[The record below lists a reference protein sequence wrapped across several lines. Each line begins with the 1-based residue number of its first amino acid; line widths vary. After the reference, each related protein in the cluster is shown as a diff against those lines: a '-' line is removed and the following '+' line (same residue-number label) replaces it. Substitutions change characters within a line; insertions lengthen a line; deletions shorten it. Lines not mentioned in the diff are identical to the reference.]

1 MNAEK
6 LISCVFVRPELW
18 DQKNKLYST
27 REAKVIAWAEV
38 GDELGVSGDAAKFK
52 WTSLRDVFRREI
64 KRTLRTSIGR
74 DGISQGRS
82 KWVHFNSMLFLK
94 DQMSIDT
101 QSGANFP
108 QNYIDGDTIKVEDA
122 DGVSNFPDGDSL
134 SYVDVGNLGA
144 MTSTSPSYTIQPPR
158 RRKRRLTES
167 EPEGDIS
174 ETGKQR
180 EWFSNGGQVVED
192 EDYHFLMS
200 VLPSVRQVAPGRK
213 TSFRMKVLE
222 LIREEESFVLSERT
236 SFDEYRGG
244 SADNQAQEIS
254 TGETLAAVGWRGEE
268 VSVTYGSAVMW
279 WHLEEEIPGLEWGT
293 HATVGELGIWY
304 WWDRSLVEKG
314 AVHSTRLS
322 LNTERRSRT
331 LALYRSLAQIIHTR
345 PVVPK
350 PWGAKC
356 LQGGDRCF

>member
-1 MNAEK
+1 MRPPKWFFGRRSAHNSRRPGSGIHSRVPGRTTTPVPGRPSLTSPNPIALASVRLPLTNYPRFKVVVKDPNTPKYQLSLPLSPSLTYDCGSLSE
-6 LISCVFVRPELW
+6 SCRADVPTPELW

-27 REAKVIAWAEV
+27 REAKLIAWAEV
-38 GDELGVSGDAAKFK
+38 GDEMGVSGDAAKIK

-64 KRTLRTSIGR
+64 KRTLRTSIGH
-74 DGISQGRS
+74 DGISQVRS

-101 QSGANFP
+101 QSGANFS

-122 DGVSNFPDGDSL
+122 DSVSNFPDGGSL
-134 SYVDVGNLGA
+134 SYVDVGDLGA
-144 MTSTSPSYTIQPPR
+144 MTSTSPSYPIQPPR
-158 RRKRRLTES
+158 RRKRRLTEN
-167 EPEGDIS
+167 EPEGDNS

-222 LIREEESFVLSERT
+222 LIREEESFVLSKRT

-244 SADNQAQEIS
+244 SDDNQAQ
-254 TGETLAAVGWRGEE
+254 
-268 VSVTYGSAVMW
+268 
-279 WHLEEEIPGLEWGT
+279 
-293 HATVGELGIWY
+293 
-304 WWDRSLVEKG
+304 
-314 AVHSTRLS
+314 
-322 LNTERRSRT
+322 
-331 LALYRSLAQIIHTR
+331 
-345 PVVPK
+345 
-350 PWGAKC
+350 
-356 LQGGDRCF
+356 

>member
-244 SADNQAQEIS
+244 SADNQAQREGENCGVAPQPTKVSFRANKNRWITETIDSASCRTEHPPHDAATPEVIS
-254 TGETLAAVGWRGEE
+254 PDID
-268 VSVTYGSAVMW
+268 
-279 WHLEEEIPGLEWGT
+279 IP
-293 HATVGELGIWY
+293 
-304 WWDRSLVEKG
+304 
-314 AVHSTRLS
+314 HSTRLAAR
-322 LNTERRSRT
+322 TRAEVRSMTSGDGRT
-331 LALYRSLAQIIHTR
+331 RDVTDVI
-345 PVVPK
+345 V
-350 PWGAKC
+350 
-356 LQGGDRCF
+356 QGRIWTFRDRQ